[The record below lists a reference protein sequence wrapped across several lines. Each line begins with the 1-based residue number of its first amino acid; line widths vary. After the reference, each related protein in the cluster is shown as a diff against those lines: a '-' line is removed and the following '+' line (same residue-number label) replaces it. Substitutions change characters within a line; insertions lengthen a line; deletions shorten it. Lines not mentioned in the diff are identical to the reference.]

1 LSLISSNNRKVY
13 IVLLFP
19 LFTMNQIRLGLP
31 KGSLNTVGRGNTAE
45 VFANAGYELRGYE
58 PGKESDKKLAVVN
71 DPQII
76 AFLCRPQSAPIE
88 LSRKLLDVAIVGED
102 WVREE
107 SVNSNGAVK
116 RIGDLEYGQTRLV
129 IGVPNNTEYK
139 TLTDFFRA
147 NKERQ
152 KPILVFTEYPNLTRQ
167 WIMQNQ
173 GYKESFGKQVPLV
186 QVRGLTDGDNQ
197 LVQIINSDG
206 VTEGYMAK
214 GADFIVDN
222 TQTGSTLREY
232 GLREL
237 ETIMQ
242 SSSGL
247 YAGPS
252 CTGWKEEKAQEIFEM
267 LKGAIV
273 GKKYFDVKFNIPNTD
288 VERTRAYLME
298 QGLCADEPTITTGQR
313 TSAFN
318 ILIPKGK
325 FPDAVRTLR
334 KDYNATAIA
343 QQEARQYIER

>member
-1 LSLISSNNRKVY
+1 
-13 IVLLFP
+13 
-19 LFTMNQIRLGLP
+19 MGQIRLGLP

-45 VFANAGYELRGYE
+45 IFANAGYELRGYE
-58 PGKESDKKLAVVN
+58 SGKESDKKLVVVN
-71 DPQII
+71 DPEII
-76 AFLCRPQSAPIE
+76 AFLCRPQSAPVE
-88 LSRKLLDVAIVGED
+88 LSRGMLDIAIVGED

-107 SVNSNGAVK
+107 SVNSNGAV
-116 RIGDLEYGQTRLV
+116 RQIGDLEYGQTRLV
-129 IGVPNNTEYK
+129 IGVPNNAEYE
-139 TLTDFFRA
+139 TLTEFFRA
-147 NKERQ
+147 NKYRQ
-152 KPILVFTEYPNLTRQ
+152 NPILAFTEYPNLTRQ
-167 WIMQNQ
+167 WVMQNR
-173 GYKESFGKQVPLV
+173 GYREVFGEQVPLV
-186 QVRGLTDGDNQ
+186 QVRGLTDGENK

-252 CTGWKEEKAQEIFEM
+252 CTGWKEEKAKEIFDM

-273 GKKYFDVKFNIPNTD
+273 GKRYFDVKFNVPNAD
-288 VERTRAYLME
+288 ADRTRAYLME
-298 QGLCADEPTITTGQR
+298 QGLCASEPSITTGQE

-334 KDYNATAIA
+334 KDYSATAIA
-343 QQEARQYIER
+343 QQEARQYMER